1 MQLFAVFV
9 LFWYLCGMAYTVTIG
24 IPVYNA
30 EKNLLQTMESALA
43 QDFPSIEFLILDDC
57 GTDGSM
63 DIIRRLQQQHPRGK
77 DIRIVRQDFNKGIGA
92 ARNRVLKEARGRF
105 LYFLD
110 ADDLIIPTTISLMVS
125 KARAFHAE
133 VVMASYERVE
143 LYRQEPKRINYQHPD
158 QVFLHGYDFPSY
170 AFSRYGILQANIWN
184 VLMDMQLIRESRLRF
199 VNTNFWEDMAF
210 KNELVN
216 HVTRAVLL
224 SDITY
229 SYMCRVNT
237 LSNFQDRKVIAKEEV
252 FRNAATMDTL
262 KFRYEK
268 LLWRPYFSKWLDF
281 VMDTDF
287 YVVREALRQ
296 RDKIQPAVS
305 DEELRNLL
313 NVPLSVI
320 RVLRFGSLK
329 CWLYKL
335 LSMLPPGLSMA
346 LIRQADKG
354 NSTT

>member
-1 MQLFAVFV
+1 
-9 LFWYLCGMAYTVTIG
+9 
-24 IPVYNA
+24 
-30 EKNLLQTMESALA
+30 
-43 QDFPSIEFLILDDC
+43 
-57 GTDGSM
+57 
-63 DIIRRLQQQHPRGK
+63 
-77 DIRIVRQDFNKGIGA
+77 
-92 ARNRVLKEARGRF
+92 
-105 LYFLD
+105 
-110 ADDLIIPTTISLMVS
+110 
-125 KARAFHAE
+125 
-133 VVMASYERVE
+133 
-143 LYRQEPKRINYQHPD
+143 
-158 QVFLHGYDFPSY
+158 
-170 AFSRYGILQANIWN
+170 
-184 VLMDMQLIRESRLRF
+184 
-199 VNTNFWEDMAF
+199 
-210 KNELVN
+210 
-216 HVTRAVLL
+216 
-224 SDITY
+224 
-229 SYMCRVNT
+229 MCRVNT
-237 LSNFQDRKVIAKEEV
+237 FSNFQDRKVIAKEEV

-346 LIRQADKG
+346 LIRQTDKG